1 MSWIE
6 LLCQQYFLW
15 IQHTKEEKKTFKQCY
30 TNQVGC
36 GRHIDVLLTIKSMQY
51 TEALELGNFILPL
64 PLPLVLLFSALADK
78 NEEY

>member
-1 MSWIE
+1 
-6 LLCQQYFLW
+6 
-15 IQHTKEEKKTFKQCY
+15 
-30 TNQVGC
+30 
-36 GRHIDVLLTIKSMQY
+36 MQY